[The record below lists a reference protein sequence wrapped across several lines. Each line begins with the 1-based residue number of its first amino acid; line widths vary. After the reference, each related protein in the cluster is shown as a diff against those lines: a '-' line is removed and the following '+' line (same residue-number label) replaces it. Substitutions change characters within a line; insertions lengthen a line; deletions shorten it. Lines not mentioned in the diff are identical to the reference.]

1 LILCPKQNL
10 PGAAELLEFVEQ
22 QPDNA
27 ADALV
32 RVRLD
37 LADFVLAM
45 ASQ

>member
-1 LILCPKQNL
+1 VPKANV